1 MQLSAIDG
9 IIKIHKIVYC
19 HVDGMFMQLKH
30 KIEQI
35 NIIQK
40 FQFKIGRDFGILFK
54 EDIHVKIPNIYKNIF
69 MPKDVNINYLHYL
82 VM

>member
-30 KIEQI
+30 KIE
-35 NIIQK
+35 
-40 FQFKIGRDFGILFK
+40 
-54 EDIHVKIPNIYKNIF
+54 
-69 MPKDVNINYLHYL
+69 
-82 VM
+82 